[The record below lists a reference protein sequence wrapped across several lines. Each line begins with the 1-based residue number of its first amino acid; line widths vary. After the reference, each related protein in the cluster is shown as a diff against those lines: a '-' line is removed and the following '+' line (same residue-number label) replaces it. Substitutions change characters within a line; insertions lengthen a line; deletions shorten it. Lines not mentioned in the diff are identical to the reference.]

1 MYGKANDCSNPEA
14 ICRINL
20 MNRILLVN
28 LLTPVAAMVDL
39 TGLLYGAGSE
49 PIPVYLVDYRYSR
62 QQGYCRE

>member
-1 MYGKANDCSNPEA
+1 
-14 ICRINL
+14 

>member
-28 LLTPVAAMVDL
+28 LLTPVAAMVD
-39 TGLLYGAGSE
+39 
-49 PIPVYLVDYRYSR
+49 SR
-62 QQGYCRE
+62 TSIR